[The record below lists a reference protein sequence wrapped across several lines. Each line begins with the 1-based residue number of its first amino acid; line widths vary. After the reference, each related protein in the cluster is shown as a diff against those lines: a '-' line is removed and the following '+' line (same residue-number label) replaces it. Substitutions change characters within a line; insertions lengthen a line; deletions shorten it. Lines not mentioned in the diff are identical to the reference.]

1 MGKLPVARCNSSISA
16 TGTHHRKG
24 IGLIFPNRDEDKAP
38 FNKGPEA
45 ATRANSETPEGTL
58 GRVLFSS

>member
-1 MGKLPVARCNSSISA
+1 VQLAILA